1 MSIPMPRI
9 GHRYEGCNALDMTV
23 RSAPLNLLI
32 QQGTDQY
39 HLIKLDLSDQQYDL
53 DIVKALDNVYSDYR
67 GRWWRWFS
75 SYRVGSI
82 RYVKASS
89 LSYHQFFLSLIQ
101 YTVWL
106 LLRKHTMLH
115 RY

>member
-1 MSIPMPRI
+1 MSIPMPRF
-9 GHRYEGCNALDMTV
+9 GHRYERCNALDMTV

-39 HLIKLDLSDQQYDL
+39 HLIKLDLSDQQYGL

-67 GRWWRWFS
+67 GRWWRWWRWWRWLS
-75 SYRVGSI
+75 SNRIESI

-89 LSYHQFFLSLIQ
+89 LFFITNSF
-101 YTVWL
+101 
-106 LLRKHTMLH
+106 H
-115 RY
+115 R